1 MLTEVKELYKIFKK
15 SSGVSTDTRTIKK
28 NNIFFCLGGDNF
40 DGNDFALEALE
51 KGAQYC
57 VVDNPSLIT
66 KSKKFLFVNDTLKS
80 LQDLASEHRDS
91 LNIPIIGITG
101 SNGKTTTK
109 NLIEIALGIKF
120 KVYATKGNL
129 NNHIGVPLSILDI
142 SDKYEIGVIEMG
154 ASSVGEIET
163 LCKIAKPTCGLIT
176 NISNAHIKG
185 FKSFEGVV
193 RGKSELYDYLN
204 KNGGKIFLNT
214 NDDTIKNF
222 SKRFK
227 SAIHVEGKN
236 SNIQVE
242 VMTSPEGEKIYE
254 PKIIFKVRDEKNGV
268 DESRVSKLFGRYN
281 YENIIMAISVAKF
294 FGISESESS
303 KGICSSDLHSNN
315 RSEVI
320 SVNKSTI
327 VLDAYNANPVSMK
340 NAIDSVMNFSD
351 NDKLLILGDMNELGD
366 ISLEEHTKIGL
377 FTSKL
382 NLRDC
387 FLVGEKMLDAHDINK
402 ESRWYKDYDE
412 MEKALSEMEFSGV
425 DVLVKGSRGLRL
437 ERVVN
442 LLKRILS

>member
-1 MLTEVKELYKIFKK
+1 M
-15 SSGVSTDTRTIKK
+15 
-28 NNIFFCLGGDNF
+28 
-40 DGNDFALEALE
+40 
-51 KGAQYC
+51 
-57 VVDNPSLIT
+57 
-66 KSKKFLFVNDTLKS
+66 
-80 LQDLASEHRDS
+80 QDLASEHRDR

-163 LCKIAKPTCGLIT
+163 LCEIAKPTCGLIT

-242 VMTSPEGEKIYE
+242 VMTSITP
-254 PKIIFKVRDEKNGV
+254 
-268 DESRVSKLFGRYN
+268 
-281 YENIIMAISVAKF
+281 
-294 FGISESESS
+294 
-303 KGICSSDLHSNN
+303 
-315 RSEVI
+315 
-320 SVNKSTI
+320 
-327 VLDAYNANPVSMK
+327 NP
-340 NAIDSVMNFSD
+340 
-351 NDKLLILGDMNELGD
+351 
-366 ISLEEHTKIGL
+366 
-377 FTSKL
+377 
-382 NLRDC
+382 
-387 FLVGEKMLDAHDINK
+387 
-402 ESRWYKDYDE
+402 
-412 MEKALSEMEFSGV
+412 
-425 DVLVKGSRGLRL
+425 
-437 ERVVN
+437 
-442 LLKRILS
+442 